1 MVTLEQ
7 LATEASKAEPGSAA
21 WKRATEAIFRHHS
34 IERLRSRASMNL
46 AQSRAHVTPED
57 AYSQTAFAILDA
69 IKSWP
74 TMRAGAGYHF
84 LAWASRAV
92 TFSLSRYARD
102 TAPTFYMYEKRTTK
116 DADGVEIVRSFRSGT
131 KQFLQPLS
139 LDAPVSMQTNTETE
153 MHEIVA
159 DTESISPEESA
170 INRERIDAIESALF
184 RAARTIR
191 VGGSRYGERLDHT
204 SSWALVREIMRGES
218 AAEIARGFDFTRQ
231 WGLNTLAKVIGRAMA
246 DLRARGHDVAA
257 EDPIYS
263 SITERDF
270 DRLAS

>member
-21 WKRATEAIFRHHS
+21 WKRATDAIFRHRT
-34 IERLRSRASMNL
+34 IERIRSRAAINL
-46 AQSRAHVTPED
+46 ASYRTHVSRTD
-57 AYSQTAFAILDA
+57 AYSQSAIGILNA

-74 TMRAGAGYHF
+74 RATQGYHF
-84 LAWASRAV
+84 QAWALRAV
-92 TFSLSRYARD
+92 NFELSRLARD
-102 TAPTFYMYEKRTTK
+102 TSGAFYMHEKRKVK
-116 DADGVEIVRSFRSGT
+116 DSDGIEVVRVFRSGE
-131 KQFLQPLS
+131 KMFARPKS
-139 LDAPVSMQTNTETE
+139 LDAPVS
-153 MHEIVA
+153 
-159 DTESISPEESA
+159 TESDSTWHDVTPDTDQVDAEQSA

-231 WGLNTLAKVIGRAMA
+231 WGCNTLAKVIERAMV
-246 DLRARGHDVAA
+246 DLRARGHDVVS
-257 EDPIYS
+257 EDPGYAE
-263 SITERDF
+263 ITERDF